1 MPLVVDQINDMIS
14 AGVPLEKIT
23 EFKEN
28 KILEMQQADIPV
40 EKITE
45 AFGSKKYDRT
55 DIQNYWKSIS
65 EEVKKDIN
73 PVDKVDFSQIKS
85 IDDIPKEV
93 NAADRI
99 EKYLFGTDERYQFKP
114 YMEKS
119 LRKLWIKQNY

>member
-65 EEVKKDIN
+65 EEVKKEVN
-73 PVDKVDFSQIKS
+73 PADKVDFSQIKS
-85 IDDIPKEV
+85 IDDIPMEV
-93 NAADRI
+93 NYADRI
-99 EKYLFGTDERYQFKP
+99 EKYLFGTDERYH
-114 YMEKS
+114 
-119 LRKLWIKQNY
+119 

>member
-28 KILEMQQADIPV
+28 KILEMQQADIPI

-65 EEVKKDIN
+65 EEVKK
-73 PVDKVDFSQIKS
+73 
-85 IDDIPKEV
+85 
-93 NAADRI
+93 
-99 EKYLFGTDERYQFKP
+99 
-114 YMEKS
+114 
-119 LRKLWIKQNY
+119 